1 MPTEFANK
9 VYAYVR
15 TIPKG
20 KISTYKQVAVAIGSP
35 NASRAVG
42 TALKNNPFAPEV
54 PCHRVVKSN
63 FEVGSFFGI
72 SNSQSKVEILTQE
85 GIQIVDGKISSKAGY
100 RQKILFT

>member
-20 KISTYKQVAVAIGSP
+20 KISTYKQVAIAIGSP

-42 TALKNNPFAPEV
+42 TALKNNPYAPKV

-63 FEVGSFFGI
+63 FEIGGYLGVLQ
-72 SNSQSKVEILTQE
+72 SNTKVDMLTQE
-85 GIQIVDGKISSKAGY
+85 GIIIIDGKITSKAGY
-100 RQKILFT
+100 RQKVLFT